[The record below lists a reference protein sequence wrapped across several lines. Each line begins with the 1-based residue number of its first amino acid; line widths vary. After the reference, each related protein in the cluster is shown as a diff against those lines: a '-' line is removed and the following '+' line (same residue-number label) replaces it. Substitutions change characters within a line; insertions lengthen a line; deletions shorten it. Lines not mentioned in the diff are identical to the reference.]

1 MAPFCVMRRRPRWR
15 YLPIIQQIDKKLG
28 SNVTWEYFCLH
39 KRSKLFWSDMVRWCV
54 VHQESEHFGNHFERF
69 RVIFS
74 SSSFCLSLRA
84 GSCQRG
90 NGGFVKSTFVCFGCI
105 FSLGSENGKCV
116 CVCVCERERERERKR
131 VRWRDGERE
140 RRLTSSSSLTS
151 SAEALNLY
159 LLYTERRKQRYS
171 ESPEPRRSL
180 EDGDEGYICCSTS
193 RTVSIILNCI
203 NTIAYRTSLRLL
215 LYKVLH
221 ALTNQYLRSRM

>member
-1 MAPFCVMRRRPRWR
+1 MAVLSSQLLFASAASSVLGARMGSVCV
-15 YLPIIQQIDKKLG
+15 
-28 SNVTWEYFCLH
+28 
-39 KRSKLFWSDMVRWCV
+39 CV
-54 VHQESEHFGNHFERF
+54 W
-69 RVIFS
+69 
-74 SSSFCLSLRA
+74 
-84 GSCQRG
+84 
-90 NGGFVKSTFVCFGCI
+90 
-105 FSLGSENGKCV
+105 V

-193 RTVSIILNCI
+193 RTVSIILNYI
-203 NTIAYRTSLRLL
+203 NTIVYSTSLRLL

>member
-1 MAPFCVMRRRPRWR
+1 MCGSSRKRAFRESFWAIPGYLQQQQLLLEFARGQLPARQWRFCQV
-15 YLPIIQQIDKKLG
+15 
-28 SNVTWEYFCLH
+28 NFCLLRLH
-39 KRSKLFWSDMVRWCV
+39 RS
-54 VHQESEHFGNHFERF
+54 H
-69 RVIFS
+69 
-74 SSSFCLSLRA
+74 
-84 GSCQRG
+84 
-90 NGGFVKSTFVCFGCI
+90 
-105 FSLGSENGKCV
+105 GKCV
-116 CVCVCERERERERKR
+116 CVCVWERERKR
-131 VRWRDGERE
+131 VRWRNGERE

>member
-1 MAPFCVMRRRPRWR
+1 MCGSSRKRAFRESFWAIPGYLQQQQQQLLLEFARGQLPARQWRFCQV
-15 YLPIIQQIDKKLG
+15 
-28 SNVTWEYFCLH
+28 NFCLLRLH
-39 KRSKLFWSDMVRWCV
+39 LQSW
-54 VHQESEHFGNHFERF
+54 EREWE
-69 RVIFS
+69 V
-74 SSSFCLSLRA
+74 
-84 GSCQRG
+84 
-90 NGGFVKSTFVCFGCI
+90 
-105 FSLGSENGKCV
+105 CV
-116 CVCVCERERERERKR
+116 CVCVWERERKR

-203 NTIAYRTSLRLL
+203 NTIVYSTSLRLL

>member
-1 MAPFCVMRRRPRWR
+1 MWFIKKASISGIILSDSGLSSAAAAFAWVCARAAASAAMAVLSSQLLFASAASSV
-15 YLPIIQQIDKKLG
+15 LG
-28 SNVTWEYFCLH
+28 A
-39 KRSKLFWSDMVRWCV
+39 RM
-54 VHQESEHFGNHFERF
+54 
-69 RVIFS
+69 
-74 SSSFCLSLRA
+74 
-84 GSCQRG
+84 GS
-90 NGGFVKSTFVCFGCI
+90 V
-105 FSLGSENGKCV
+105 CV
-116 CVCVCERERERERKR
+116 CVCVWERERKR

-203 NTIAYRTSLRLL
+203 NTIVYSTSLRLL